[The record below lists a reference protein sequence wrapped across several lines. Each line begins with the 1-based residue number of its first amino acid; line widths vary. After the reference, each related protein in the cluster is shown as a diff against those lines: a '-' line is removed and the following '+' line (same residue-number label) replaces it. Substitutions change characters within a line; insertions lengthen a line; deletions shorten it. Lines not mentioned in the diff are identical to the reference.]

1 MARSRSGTR
10 GRRGPRKPPRRDG
23 AFNGAGVQTLDPRE
37 RGAIEL
43 PGTITVKELAELLGV
58 NPADIIR
65 ELIKSGIFATINQ
78 LVDRDTASLVAGE
91 LGYEVAETEAAAP
104 GADETDGQVAEATKE
119 VLFEEDDPSLLQ
131 PRAPIVTVM
140 GHVDHG
146 KTSLLDAIRTT
157 EVAAGERGGITQHIG
172 ASEVTH
178 DGKRVVFLDTPGHEA
193 FTAMRARGARVTD
206 IAVVVVA
213 ADDGVM
219 PQTLEAISHAKAAKV
234 PIIIA
239 LNKIDKA
246 DANADR
252 VKTELTEAG
261 IVVEEYG
268 GDVPLVP
275 VSAKTRLG
283 LDELIEMILLV
294 ADLQELKANP
304 KRDAI
309 GTIVEAKLDKGRGPV
324 ATALVQT
331 GTLKVGDII
340 VVGETFGRVRALEN
354 DLGKRVTKA
363 GPSSAVV
370 ILGLSDV
377 PQAGDILRVVSDE
390 KEARTMVET
399 RKAATAAKSGEGS
412 GRATLEDLYSQ
423 IQAGQAKELRIIL
436 KSDVSGSLG
445 AITHALE
452 QLDQD
457 EIRLNVLLEGAG
469 DITDNDIML
478 AAASNAIVVGFNT
491 KITDTARRA
500 AEAEGVDVRL
510 YDIIYKLTDDIE
522 AALKGL
528 LEPEIV
534 EVVEGRAEVRQ
545 IIRVGKNTVIAGSFV
560 TDGRIVRGGNARV
573 WRSSQGHRHRPDRV
587 APALPRRRSRG
598 PRQLRMRHRAR
609 RIPRHPGRRHHRV
622 LHVADRVA
630 ATAGRDARAR
640 ARRTRRDLAAD
651 SARLAG
657 ASAAARSV
665 SQRTERVD
673 ELLRQEIGAIVAR
686 EVADPRIGFAT
697 ITSRRDDAD
706 LRHAKVWVSVIGQP
720 AERDAAVGGA
730 PPCDAV
736 RPARAG
742 QAAADQAHPGPP
754 RPPRRH
760 RGARDAHPPA
770 ARRHRERVDPGPGRP
785 GRRVAADARRRGCHH
800 ADDLPE
806 EPPSAV
812 ATAGAGAPQRREPD
826 RPAAGVVP
834 QGRTAIGS
842 RDERRSDARTS
853 TPSRRRSST
862 GFAAARRVL
871 AVSHENPDA
880 DTLGRDARRRAPRRG
895 AGRHG
900 RSGLHGPGPAALR
913 LHGRRRALPDRPG
926 PGCAVRPARDLRLRL
941 ARADRRGRRPSCRAV
956 RAAAAGDH
964 RPPRLERRGRR
975 GRLDRP
981 GRRGHLRDGR
991 AARRAARASP
1001 LDAGDGALAAAPD
1014 GRHRH
1019 GHRDLRPPE
1028 RDAADARRL
1037 GGAGRGRR
1045 AAVRHLAAPL
1055 SHQARRPAAAVRR
1068 RPGSARERR
1077 RRPDRLVERDR
1088 GGPRRDG
1095 RRARALGRASSTSS
1109 RRPRPP
1115 RSRSCSRRPAG
1126 GDADQRPDQARAAS
1140 TPRS

>member
-23 AFNGAGVQTLDPRE
+23 SFNGSGVQTLDPRE

-78 LVDRDTASLVAGE
+78 LIDRDTASLVAGE
-91 LGYEVAETEAAAP
+91 LGYEVAETEAAGAG
-104 GADETDGQVAEATKE
+104 GADEADGQVAEATKE
-119 VLFEEDDPSLLQ
+119 VLFEEDDAALLQ

-172 ASEVTH
+172 ASEVVK

-193 FTAMRARGARVTD
+193 FTAMRARGAKVTD

-239 LNKIDKA
+239 LNKIDKP
-246 DANADR
+246 DANPDR

-275 VSAKTRLG
+275 VSAKTRIG

-304 KRDAI
+304 KRSAI

-377 PQAGDILRVVSDE
+377 PQAGDILRVVGDE

-399 RKAATAAKSGEGS
+399 RKAAAAAKAGDGS

-436 KSDVSGSLG
+436 KADVSGSLG

-491 KITDTARRA
+491 KITETARRA

-510 YDIIYKLTDDIE
+510 YDIIYKLTDDVE

-545 IIRVGKNTVIAGSFV
+545 VIRVGKSTVIAGSFV
-560 TDGRIVRGGNARV
+560 TDGRIVRGGNARI
-573 WRSSQGHRHRPDRV
+573 WRSSKVIATDRIESLRRFRDDVREVQQNYECGIGLANFHDVVEGDVIECFTSQTVSRVVGEPDG
-587 APALPRRRSRG
+587 SESS
-598 PRQLRMRHRAR
+598 M
-609 RIPRHPGRRHHRV
+609 
-622 LHVADRVA
+622 
-630 ATAGRDARAR
+630 
-640 ARRTRRDLAAD
+640 
-651 SARLAG
+651 
-657 ASAAARSV
+657 

-673 ELLRQEIGAIVAR
+673 ELLRQEIGSIVAK
-686 EVADPRIGFAT
+686 DWPT
-697 ITSRRDDAD
+697 
-706 LRHAKVWVSVIGQP
+706 
-720 AERDAAVGGA
+720 
-730 PPCDAV
+730 
-736 RPARAG
+736 
-742 QAAADQAHPGPP
+742 
-754 RPPRRH
+754 
-760 RGARDAHPPA
+760 RG
-770 ARRHRERVDPGPGRP
+770 
-785 GRRVAADARRRGCHH
+785 
-800 ADDLPE
+800 
-806 EPPSAV
+806 S
-812 ATAGAGAPQRREPD
+812 
-826 RPAAGVVP
+826 
-834 QGRTAIGS
+834 GS
-842 RDERRSDARTS
+842 
-853 TPSRRRSST
+853 
-862 GFAAARRVL
+862 
-871 AVSHENPDA
+871 
-880 DTLGRDARRRAPRRG
+880 
-895 AGRHG
+895 
-900 RSGLHGPGPAALR
+900 
-913 LHGRRRALPDRPG
+913 
-926 PGCAVRPARDLRLRL
+926 
-941 ARADRRGRRPSCRAV
+941 
-956 RAAAAGDH
+956 
-964 RPPRLERRGRR
+964 
-975 GRLDRP
+975 
-981 GRRGHLRDGR
+981 
-991 AARRAARASP
+991 
-1001 LDAGDGALAAAPD
+1001 
-1014 GRHRH
+1014 
-1019 GHRDLRPPE
+1019 
-1028 RDAADARRL
+1028 
-1037 GGAGRGRR
+1037 
-1045 AAVRHLAAPL
+1045 
-1055 SHQARRPAAAVRR
+1055 
-1068 RPGSARERR
+1068 
-1077 RRPDRLVERDR
+1077 
-1088 GGPRRDG
+1088 
-1095 RRARALGRASSTSS
+1095 
-1109 RRPRPP
+1109 
-1115 RSRSCSRRPAG
+1115 
-1126 GDADQRPDQARAAS
+1126 
-1140 TPRS
+1140 